1 MIAAIL
7 LCLCSLTGLA
17 QKNDYIWLGGYESD
31 VYIDSA
37 QSGFRFGQSKLDFNS
52 IPLSVSYDSL
62 QMNIGRTNLTYS
74 HDDGTLM
81 FYTNA
86 SYIANSLDEKIAGSD
101 TMNMGWVNLVW
112 DPSLI
117 TDGYQ
122 LFQAIIAMPAINQSN
137 RIALFYTFSD
147 TLALGVG
154 ICISKLNYGVL
165 DMSANAGHGE
175 MLIKDST
182 ILKDTI
188 GNEVT
193 AVRHANGRDWW
204 IVVQERQTSCFKVI
218 LYDTA
223 GLHVMSHRDCGTFTP
238 WYGEI
243 GSMVFSPDG
252 SKFAHFGIYSGIMLF
267 DFDRCTGRMENE
279 RHIPSS
285 FGSDSLWISSGLS
298 FSPNGRFLYMSATKV
313 VLQYDTWESDIVASA
328 DTVAKYD
335 GFRLPNGSMFNTSQ
349 LAPDGKIYIACGNAE
364 AVFHV
369 INNPD
374 EKGAACNFAQHS
386 LRLPT
391 LVSAVPH
398 YPNYRLG
405 ALPGSSCDTITGIK
419 DIAEKEKLLKVFPNP
434 AVDVVT
440 IDYGYTD
447 WSKGEATMEITNNL
461 GQVVHSQTLPMYSGF
476 QKLDVANYASGRYTV
491 YIKRKGL
498 VVATGRLVKE

>member
-1 MIAAIL
+1 MTYSSSVHNL
-7 LCLCSLTGLA
+7 YA
-17 QKNDYIWLGGYESD
+17 QKNDYIWLGGYESA
-31 VYIDSA
+31 VYVDSA
-37 QSGFRFGQSKLDFNS
+37 QVGYRFGQSKINFNHG
-52 IPLSVSYDSL
+52 LVEVTYDSL
-62 QMNIGRTNLTYS
+62 QMDIRRTNLTYS
-74 HDDGTLM
+74 TDNGELL
-81 FYTNA
+81 FYTNGV
-86 SYIANSLDEKIAGSD
+86 YLANSLDEKVAGSD
-101 TMNMGWVNLVW
+101 TMNKGWVNLYW
-112 DPSLI
+112 NPAILYMGS
-117 TDGYQ
+117 Q
-122 LFQAIIAMPAINQSN
+122 LFQAIIAIPAINQPT
-137 RIALFYTFSD
+137 RIALFYTFPDSLNS
-147 TLALGVG
+147 TAIG
-154 ICISKLNYGVL
+154 ISKLNYGLL
-165 DMSANAGHGE
+165 DMSANSGHGE
-175 MLIKDST
+175 LLIKDSAV
-182 ILKDTI
+182 IKDTV

-223 GLHVMSHRDCGTFTP
+223 GLHVMTHQDCGTFSP

-335 GFRLPNGSMFNTSQ
+335 GFRLPNGSMFNTSL
-349 LAPDGKIYIACGNAE
+349 LAPDGKIYIACGNSE

-374 EKGAACNFAQHS
+374 EKGLACNFAQHS

-405 ALPGSSCDTITGIK
+405 ALPGSACDTLTGIN
-419 DIAEKEKLLKVFPNP
+419 DIAEKEKILKVFPNP
-434 AVDVVT
+434 AADVAT

-447 WSKGEATMEITNNL
+447 WSKGEASMEVTNTL
-461 GQVVHSQTLPMYSGF
+461 GQTI
-476 QKLDVANYASGRYTV
+476 YA
-491 YIKRKGL
+491 
-498 VVATGRLVKE
+498 